1 MIIRKNDKKVE
12 LKQEADVKGKDIFEN
27 KIMALIFDIV
37 FLVYSIIYSKF
48 QQLIEY
54 LFFMVIFKITTM
66 GIGDKA
72 KSLYELTKTAP

>member
-12 LKQEADVKGKDIFEN
+12 LKQEADVKGDDIFEN